1 MSRTG
6 SVASRILATG
16 HYAPQRILSNHDLEK
31 MVDTS
36 DEWIVER
43 TGIRERHIAAE
54 GEASSDMAAEAAR
67 RALEAADVRAEE
79 LDLIIVA
86 TVTPDMPLPSTA
98 VFVQQKIGARADCP
112 AFDIAAA
119 CAGFIYGISIADRF
133 IAGGAQ
139 RVLVIGVEL
148 LSRVMNWK
156 DRTTCVLFGDGAGA
170 AVIGPSEG
178 ERGILSTHIYADGT
192 QANALCIP
200 GGGSK
205 TPPTQLSVEAGLHYV
220 HMAGQDVFKYAVRA
234 LSSASLT
241 ALEHNQVSKDEVRWV
256 VPHQANL
263 RIIDAVSKRV
273 GIPLDRFVLNIA
285 RYGNTSSASIPIAF
299 DEAVRAGQIRQ
310 GDLVLMC
317 ALGGGFAWGSA
328 LVRV

>member
-1 MSRTG
+1 
-6 SVASRILATG
+6 
-16 HYAPQRILSNHDLEK
+16 
-31 MVDTS
+31 
-36 DEWIVER
+36 
-43 TGIRERHIAAE
+43 
-54 GEASSDMAAEAAR
+54 
-67 RALEAADVRAEE
+67 
-79 LDLIIVA
+79 
-86 TVTPDMPLPSTA
+86 
-98 VFVQQKIGARADCP
+98 
-112 AFDIAAA
+112 
-119 CAGFIYGISIADRF
+119 
-133 IAGGAQ
+133 
-139 RVLVIGVEL
+139 
-148 LSRVMNWK
+148 
-156 DRTTCVLFGDGAGA
+156 
-170 AVIGPSEG
+170 
-178 ERGILSTHIYADGT
+178 
-192 QANALCIP
+192 
-200 GGGSK
+200 
-205 TPPTQLSVEAGLHYV
+205 
-220 HMAGQDVFKYAVRA
+220 VFKYAVRA